1 MSSPSPTVT
10 ETLRAPEEVMR
21 LARLGAHH
29 NTRLSFLRDL
39 IRRMQREGWRIE
51 RTRFDI
57 DAKGVGVAVH
67 SAIGPERT
75 YSLVAFAQ
83 ELAPEKRTDRV
94 IAEEWDATFA
104 LFDGVP
110 TDADIDR
117 LRRNVPRQEA
127 GRVGPKEIVLAR
139 ANKSV
144 RLFDSVVAALATGRQ
159 PDAAEIDR
167 VGYLMRTT
175 AVYGSGKFGLADRES
190 IAARPELSGP
200 FRAEMLAVYL
210 IRAFTLDLAEHMAKA
225 AAPTTAVPLAPHIK
239 RRFGIG
245 NATGLGM
252 APFVVRHP
260 ALFNNWILAR
270 ERAIARVL
278 ALPAASKTEQE
289 IFRRCLGRARGGLRH
304 WLTDDP
310 VQGPRTCRL
319 GADLDRLIARV
330 REGAL
335 DRPHPW
341 RALAEEA
348 AQTLSPEG
356 RGALESLMLEPYGA
370 LVDDLADTMAA
381 DEAVTF
387 PIDGREPVAE
397 TKARIERLYDWALGL
412 DFANADERAR
422 FWYVSEEK
430 LEPRLGERASED
442 GAELEQPLA
451 TARDVAAFHAAL
463 AKAPASET
471 LAAFL
476 LRHPEH
482 RHAARRVSIRA
493 GHSYAE
499 ITDNLIAAS
508 LRPIDILRCTLAF
521 FGATRFDPRSDKW
534 LRITLFQN
542 APLPEEIATFTD
554 DHWIYG
560 TDEVPA

>member
-1 MSSPSPTVT
+1 MPALTPSIT
-10 ETLRAPEEVMR
+10 ESLRAPEEVMR

-39 IRRMQREGWRIE
+39 VRRMKRERWRIE
-51 RTRFDI
+51 TTRFDI
-57 DAKGVGVAVH
+57 DARGVGVAIH
-67 SAIGPERT
+67 SAIGPART
-75 YSLVAFAQ
+75 YSLVSFAQ

-110 TDADIDR
+110 TDADIAR
-117 LRRNVPRQEA
+117 LARNVPRQEA

-144 RLFDSVVAALATGRQ
+144 RLFDSVVSALGTGRQ

-175 AVYGSGKFGLADRES
+175 AVYGSGKFGLADRET
-190 IAARPELSGP
+190 IAGRPELAGP

-210 IRAFTLDLAEHMAKA
+210 IRAFTLDLVEHMARA
-225 AAPTTAVPLAPHIK
+225 AAPATAVPLASHLK

-278 ALPAASKTEQE
+278 ALPAATAAEQAV
-289 IFRRCLGRARGGLRH
+289 FRRCLARARGGLKH

-310 VQGPRTCRL
+310 VQGPRTSAL

-330 REGAL
+330 QGGAL
-335 DRPHPW
+335 DRPSPW
-341 RALAEEA
+341 RALYDEA
-348 AQTLSPEG
+348 AETLSPEG
-356 RGALESLMLEPYGA
+356 RGCLESLMLEPYGS
-370 LVDDLADTMAA
+370 LVDELADTMAA
-381 DEAVTF
+381 DETVAF
-387 PIDGREPVAE
+387 AIDGREAASQ
-397 TKARIERLYDWALGL
+397 TKARIERLYAWALGL
-412 DFANADERAR
+412 DFARPDERAR

-430 LEPRLGERASED
+430 LEPRLGERATED

-463 AKAPASET
+463 SKAPAEET

-476 LRHPEH
+476 MRHPEH

-493 GHSYAE
+493 GHAYAE

-508 LRPIDILRCTLAF
+508 LRPIDILRCKLAF

-542 APLPEEIATFTD
+542 APLPEEIATHVD

>member
-1 MSSPSPTVT
+1 MSSTAPTVT

-21 LARLGAHH
+21 LSRLGAHH

-39 IRRMQREGWRIE
+39 VRRMKRERWRIE

-57 DAKGVGVAVH
+57 DDRGVGVAVL
-67 SAIGPERT
+67 SAIGPQRT

-104 LFDGVP
+104 LFDGLP
-110 TDADIDR
+110 ADADIER

-144 RLFDSVVAALATGRQ
+144 RLFDSVVAALASGRQ
-159 PDAAEIDR
+159 PDAADIDR

-175 AVYGSGKFGLADRES
+175 AVYGSGKFGLADRET
-190 IAARPELSGP
+190 IADRPELAGP

-225 AAPTTAVPLAPHIK
+225 ASPSTAVPLAPHLK

-270 ERAIARVL
+270 ERAVARVL
-278 ALPAASKTEQE
+278 ALPAASKAEQE

-304 WLTDDP
+304 WQTDDP

-330 REGAL
+330 RDGAP

-341 RALAEEA
+341 RQLHEEA
-348 AQTLSPEG
+348 AASFSPEG
-356 RGALESLMLEPYGA
+356 LGALESLVLEPYGA
-370 LVDDLADTMAA
+370 LVDDLAGTMAA
-381 DEAVTF
+381 DETASF
-387 PIDGREPVAE
+387 PIDGREPAAE
-397 TKARIERLYDWALGL
+397 TKARIERLYGWALGL
-412 DFANADERAR
+412 DFSKPDERAR

-430 LEPRLGERASED
+430 LEPRLGERATED

-451 TARDVAAFHAAL
+451 TARDVAALHAAL
-463 AKAPASET
+463 SIAPAAET

-493 GHSYAE
+493 GHVYAE

-508 LRPIDILRCTLAF
+508 LRPIDILRCKLAF

-542 APLPEEIATFTD
+542 APLPEEIATFAD

-560 TDEVPA
+560 TDEVAV